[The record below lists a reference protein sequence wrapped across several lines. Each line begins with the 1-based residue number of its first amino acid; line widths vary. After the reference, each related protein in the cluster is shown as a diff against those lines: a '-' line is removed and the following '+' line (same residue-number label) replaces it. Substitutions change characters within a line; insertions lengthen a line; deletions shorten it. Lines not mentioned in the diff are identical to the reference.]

1 MSDVIPCKRC
11 NQSGEIGV
19 KASGTREAPGPV
31 PEDARGWI
39 SATCPDC
46 HGMGMIEV
54 DDDEDAA

>member
-1 MSDVIPCKRC
+1 MSDIIPCKRC
-11 NQSGEIGV
+11 NQSGEIGRRV
-19 KASGTREAPGPV
+19 SGSREAPGPV

-39 SATCPDC
+39 ALTCPDC